1 MSNAYGSEP
10 SSSSLSESSVDR
22 VLLRTEVARRLTAG
36 GDELG
41 SVKVISHEMA
51 DRVFTPK
58 RREILQ
64 TLNHR
69 EVSSQ
74 RELARVLDRDPGAVQ
89 RDLTEL
95 VEADLVDIV
104 EDGRSNRPRLAH
116 DTIIAEPLVAPSE
129 ISSEASYTLE
139 NEPGE

>member
-1 MSNAYGSEP
+1 
-10 SSSSLSESSVDR
+10 
-22 VLLRTEVARRLTAG
+22 
-36 GDELG
+36 
-41 SVKVISHEMA
+41 MA